1 MAVSHGK
8 GGTPMFYSSLM
19 MHFAGKGYRAG
30 AVQHSEK
37 FRIGMKTKPD
47 VKKYRSAEVKVR
59 AKEYI

>member
-1 MAVSHGK
+1 
-8 GGTPMFYSSLM
+8 MFYSSLM